1 VTANKKTASSAPQV
15 QHIQRL
21 HPWGMTQPSFPIG
34 GQTLEIVVL
43 QGEEELKH
51 GNTSF
56 VWDGMIIADGKGYV
70 KSFY

>member
-1 VTANKKTASSAPQV
+1 
-15 QHIQRL
+15 
-21 HPWGMTQPSFPIG
+21 MTQPSFPIG